1 MTRHAVVW
9 SLSLALLSVQ
19 TSYAQEG
26 AQRPSLDQAL
36 ELARVW
42 LEAQRAYQ
50 QIPGVSAAI
59 VQDQQ
64 VLWAGGF
71 GFADRD
77 ARRPADPD
85 TIYSVCSISK
95 LFTAVAVMQ
104 QCDAEHV
111 RLDDPVARHLA
122 WFRIQPADAESR
134 PVTIEGVLTHASGL
148 PRESDYP
155 YWTAPTF
162 AFPTRE
168 QVIERV
174 SSQRMLQPAETYFQ
188 YSNLGLTLAGE
199 VAAAAAGV
207 PYAQLVRRD
216 ILDPLGLASTTP
228 EMPEDQRG
236 RRLAQGYGGLGREGR
251 REAVPFFTANGV
263 APAAGYAS
271 TVRDLARFAS
281 WQFRLLGKGGSE
293 VLKATTLR
301 EMQRVHWIDTDF
313 SNSYGLG
320 FSIWRS
326 GDKTFVGHG
335 GSCPGFRSQLLI
347 RPDERVATVF
357 MANAQGVDA
366 REFAQRL
373 YDIVGPV
380 AVAAAKARQP
390 VPPPDPA
397 AAALDAYT
405 GSYTDGFDAT
415 ETAVVR
421 WGDGLA
427 ALTLP
432 TADPMKG
439 LVKLRKVA
447 EHTFRRV
454 RPDDTLAEPIVF
466 ELGPDGKAARYLR
479 HSNPYERRSS
489 PRP

>member
-1 MTRHAVVW
+1 
-9 SLSLALLSVQ
+9 
-19 TSYAQEG
+19 
-26 AQRPSLDQAL
+26 
-36 ELARVW
+36 
-42 LEAQRAYQ
+42 
-50 QIPGVSAAI
+50 
-59 VQDQQ
+59 
-64 VLWAGGF
+64 
-71 GFADRD
+71 
-77 ARRPADPD
+77 
-85 TIYSVCSISK
+85 
-95 LFTAVAVMQ
+95 
-104 QCDAEHV
+104 
-111 RLDDPVARHLA
+111 
-122 WFRIQPADAESR
+122 
-134 PVTIEGVLTHASGL
+134 
-148 PRESDYP
+148 
-155 YWTAPTF
+155 
-162 AFPTRE
+162 
-168 QVIERV
+168 
-174 SSQRMLQPAETYFQ
+174 
-188 YSNLGLTLAGE
+188 
-199 VAAAAAGV
+199 
-207 PYAQLVRRD
+207 
-216 ILDPLGLASTTP
+216 
-228 EMPEDQRG
+228 
-236 RRLAQGYGGLGREGR
+236 
-251 REAVPFFTANGV
+251 
-263 APAAGYAS
+263 
-271 TVRDLARFAS
+271 
-281 WQFRLLGKGGSE
+281 
-293 VLKATTLR
+293 
-301 EMQRVHWIDTDF
+301 VHWIDTDF
-313 SNSYGLG
+313 TNSYGLG

-405 GSYTDGFDAT
+405 GSYTVGFDAT
-415 ETAVVR
+415 ESAVVR